1 VRTLPIVKQLA
12 GESQRRSRGIQNER
26 VSGSFSGSEERLIS
40 TYICSGES
48 GTERQDELASGD
60 CREAASRLSRFSLWR
75 RSQVSPDLQ
84 LA

>member
-1 VRTLPIVKQLA
+1 MNLSEGLEGT
-12 GESQRRSRGIQNER
+12 QNER

-75 RSQVSPDLQ
+75 RGRVSLDLQ
-84 LA
+84 QA